1 MVLKRS
7 EIFQITPTNDFSK
20 NVGGCKFIETARI
33 PFVTLI
39 MLFLRILLVCC
50 YVDVAPIGST
60 PPCNIVLL

>member
-1 MVLKRS
+1 M
-7 EIFQITPTNDFSK
+7 NDFSK

-50 YVDVAPIGST
+50 YVDVALIGST